1 MPSIEIVDTGV
12 IYRNPNPALMSRHV
26 HFPSLVALPDGDLVA
41 AMDIGSAFEAVD
53 VRSFVCRSSDE
64 GKTWS
69 QPAQIFEPDESR
81 HPVST
86 TCRINSLPD
95 GSLIGWVCLF
105 DRTRTDM
112 GLADPK
118 TDGFVRTEFTVTRSG
133 DGGKSWSQPS
143 PVKLPV
149 DWHHFETCSPPV
161 TTGDRTLVPS
171 SPLKSTRG
179 EYPDIP
185 SGVAFTSL
193 DGGETWPEMTTVF
206 PGGQTD
212 PSAWEMKLTT
222 LSDGRVLA
230 VCWSYDPGPKKAID
244 NRWVV
249 STDGGASFD
258 TPQSTGIHGETCTP
272 IALEDNR
279 VLCVYRRF
287 DKPGLWSQL
296 AQVGADSWTPLADQ
310 LVWGGPGY
318 AAGRLD
324 AGGMFENMSDLQM
337 GLPTLIRLP
346 GGDVLAAFWCV
357 EHCVSNIRWYR
368 IRIG

>member
-1 MPSIEIVDTGV
+1 MPSIDIVDTGV
-12 IYRNPNPALMSRHV
+12 IYRNPKPALVSRHAY
-26 HFPSLVALPDGDLVA
+26 FPSLVTMPNGDLIA

-53 VRSFVCRSSDE
+53 VRSFVCRSSDQ

-69 QPAQIFEPDESR
+69 EPALMFEPDESK

-118 TDGFVRTEFTVTRSG
+118 TDGFVRTEFAVTRSD
-133 DGGKSWSQPS
+133 DGGANWSQPR
-143 PVKLPV
+143 PIKLPV
-149 DWHHFETCSPPV
+149 DWEYFETCSPPV
-161 TTGDRTLVPS
+161 TTGERILVPS
-171 SPLKSTRG
+171 SPLKSTSG

-193 DGGETWPEMTTVF
+193 DGGETWPQMSILFT
-206 PGGQTD
+206 GGQAD
-212 PSAWEMKLTT
+212 PSAWELKLTT

-230 VCWSYDPGPKKAID
+230 VCWSYDPGSKKTID
-244 NRWVV
+244 NRWAV
-249 STDGGASFD
+249 SSDDGAMFGVSRD
-258 TPQSTGIHGETCTP
+258 TGIHGETCTP
-272 IALEDNR
+272 IGLDDNH

-287 DKPGLWSQL
+287 DEPGMWAQL
-296 AQVGADSWTPLADQ
+296 AQVGNDSWTALTDQ

-318 AAGRLD
+318 AGGRED
-324 AGGMFENMSDLQM
+324 SGGAFENMSDLQM
-337 GLPTLIRLP
+337 GLPTLTRLL

>member
-1 MPSIEIVDTGV
+1 MPSIDIVDTGV
-12 IYRNPNPALMSRHV
+12 IYRNPMPALVSRHAY
-26 HFPSLVALPDGDLVA
+26 FPSLVALPNGDLVA

-53 VRSFVCRSSDE
+53 VRSFVCRSSDQ

-69 QPAQIFEPDESR
+69 EPAQIFEPDESR

-86 TCRINSLPD
+86 TCRINLLPD

-118 TDGFVRTEFTVTRSG
+118 TDGFVRTDFAVTRSK
-133 DGGKSWSQPS
+133 DGGKSWSQPV
-143 PVKLPV
+143 PVSLPV

-161 TTGDRTLVPS
+161 PTADRVLVPS
-171 SPLKSTRG
+171 APLKNTAG
-179 EYPDIP
+179 DYPAIH

-193 DGGETWPEMTTVF
+193 DGGESWSELATLF
-206 PGGQTD
+206 PGGQAD
-212 PSAWEMKLTT
+212 PTAWEMKLTT
-222 LSDGRVLA
+222 LSDGRVLT
-230 VCWSYDPGPKKAID
+230 VCWSYDPGSNKTID
-244 NRWVV
+244 NRWAV
-249 STDGGASFD
+249 STDGGATFAE
-258 TPQSTGIHGETCTP
+258 PRSTGIHGETCTP
-272 IALEDNR
+272 IALGDNH

-296 AQVGADSWTPLADQ
+296 ARVGTDSWTPLADQ
-310 LVWGGPGY
+310 LVWSGPGY
-318 AAGRLD
+318 TGDRLD
-324 AGGMFENMSDLQM
+324 GGGLFDNMSGLQM
-337 GLPTLIRLP
+337 GLPTLVQLP